1 VPLVVLKQAWKQF
14 LYQAL
19 HKLHQKGSLAH
30 EDLKSIPQIIWE
42 AEELHVI
49 RRLDEGKERPQKGVV
64 IGQDLCPPDLFHPAL
79 QNIELRLVWEGLVQK
94 FSILLSHIFHLP
106 KTFTVELEEA
116 VPLSECSPPCSHRSV
131 ISEIRLSL

>member
-1 VPLVVLKQAWKQF
+1 MPLVVLKQAWKQF

-19 HKLHQKGSLAH
+19 DKLHQKGPLAH
-30 EDLKSIPQIIWE
+30 EDLKSIPQIIRE

-49 RRLDEGKERPQKGVV
+49 RRLDEGQERPQKGVV
-64 IGQDLCPPDLFHPAL
+64 IGQDLRPPDLFYPAL

-106 KTFTVELEEA
+106 KTFTVELE
-116 VPLSECSPPCSHRSV
+116 
-131 ISEIRLSL
+131 